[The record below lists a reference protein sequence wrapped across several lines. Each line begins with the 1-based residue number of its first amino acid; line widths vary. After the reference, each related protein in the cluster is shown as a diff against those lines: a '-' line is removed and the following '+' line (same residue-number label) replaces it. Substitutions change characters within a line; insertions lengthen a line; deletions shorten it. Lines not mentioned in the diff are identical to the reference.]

1 MKPLELAYSKV
12 PNMGDLLNEYI
23 FERVFFTPFVH
34 SERIWR
40 YEVTGIGSF
49 LDMLFT
55 GPEVEKSKIKSMV
68 THALF
73 YEKCKKTCYTWG
85 TGFISDFADKRTGVI
100 RNNVEFLALR
110 GKLTQKCVE
119 KIIGKPI
126 SPILGD
132 GGILTPMLFEKGI
145 SKKYRVGLIPHFRE
159 KNSSLIEVIKKAIP
173 DIHVI
178 DLQEAP
184 LSVIQDIASCE
195 ILYSS
200 SLHGLVLADA
210 FRIPNIRI
218 HLSDA
223 PLGGTFKFD
232 DYYSAYGLIVP
243 AVDIDNVDSVPSL
256 NDVIDRYKITD
267 SMVKKMQDELYSSM
281 KQVLSK
287 RE

>member
-23 FERVFFTPFVH
+23 FERVFSTPFVH

-55 GPEVEKSKIKSMV
+55 GPEVEKNKFKSLI

-73 YEKCKKTCYTWG
+73 YDRCKQTCYTWG
-85 TGFISDFADKRTGVI
+85 TGFISDFTERRTGLI

-110 GKLTQKCVE
+110 GKLSQKCVE
-119 KIIGKPI
+119 KVIGKTI
-126 SPILGD
+126 SPLLGD
-132 GGILTPMLFEKGI
+132 GGILTPMLFEENI
-145 SKKYRVGLIPHFRE
+145 DKKYKVGLIPHFRE
-159 KNSSLIEVIKKAIP
+159 KNSNLVEVIKQAVP
-173 DIHVI
+173 GIHVI
-178 DLQEAP
+178 DLQEEP
-184 LSVIQDIASCE
+184 MNVIRDIASCE

-232 DYYSAYGLIVP
+232 DYYSAYGIEAP
-243 AVDIDNVDSVPSL
+243 AVEIEGVESVPSI
-256 NDVIDRYKITD
+256 NDIIDKYKITD
-267 SMVKKMQDELYSSM
+267 SMVKKMQDDLYFSM
-281 KQVLSK
+281 KKVLSE
-287 RE
+287 RV